1 MYVLKTDDINKV
13 RVGYFKDDNHRISH
27 IDPPGG
33 PRITVGKTI
42 KNTTLPTVERI
53 EFNKIVG
60 KYIITFKE

>member
-1 MYVLKTDDINKV
+1 M
-13 RVGYFKDDNHRISH
+13 GYFNNEFGKSNKISH

-42 KNTTLPTVERI
+42 KNTNLSIVEHI
-53 EFNKIVG
+53 EFNKAVG